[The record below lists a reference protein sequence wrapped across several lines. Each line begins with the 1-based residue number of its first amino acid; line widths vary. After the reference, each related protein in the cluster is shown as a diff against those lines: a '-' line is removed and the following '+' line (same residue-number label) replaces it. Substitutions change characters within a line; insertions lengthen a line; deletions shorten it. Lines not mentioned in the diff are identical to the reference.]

1 MQLSDIPGHK
11 ELKDY
16 FLKIIDSNRV
26 PHAIM
31 MTGGDG
37 YGKLSLAI
45 GLAVLLECK
54 NRTSDGACG
63 NCSSCHKA
71 QKNIHP
77 DIHFTFPV
85 IKKDNIKRQ
94 DTTSTYFLKEWREFL
109 TEHPYGNISDWLTF
123 LGAADKQANINVAEC
138 NEIIKN
144 LGLMTYEGQYKIQII
159 WYADYLGK
167 EGNRILKLI
176 EEPAENTIIILILN
190 NSNAILNTL
199 KSRCQSIL
207 VPPFADDDI
216 MTYLDTHSSLPDQDK
231 QKLVHLVD
239 GDLRLAIQSINSA
252 QLNYSEDIMNWFRC
266 CYKADPEEV
275 VGFVESMVRNGKQE
289 NINFFNYGLH
299 FLREMH
305 QLIAQNTS
313 DKVKLTEEEI
323 IVAEKMTK
331 LIDMSK
337 IGRLEELFTQSIGH
351 IRRNLS
357 LKILLMSMTF
367 EINAILKAEVN
378 NLVKK

>member
-1 MQLSDIPGHK
+1 MRLSDIPGHQ
-11 ELKDY
+11 EIKDY
-16 FLKIIDSNRV
+16 FLKIIDSGRV

-45 GLAVLLECK
+45 GLAGLLECK
-54 NRTSDGACG
+54 NRTANGACG
-63 NCSSCHKA
+63 TCSSCHKA

-85 IKKDNIKRQ
+85 IKKDNIKRA

-109 TEHPYGNISDWLTF
+109 SEHPYGNITDWLTH

-144 LGLMTYEGQYKIQII
+144 LSLMTYEGQYKIQII

-176 EEPAENTIIILILN
+176 EEPADNTIIILILD

-207 VPPFADDDI
+207 VPPFADEDI
-216 MTYLDTHSSLPDQDK
+216 MSHLDAHSSLSDK
-231 QKLVHLVD
+231 EKQGLVHLVD
-239 GDLRLAIQSINSA
+239 GDLRLAIQSINAA
-252 QLNYSEDIMNWFRC
+252 QLNYSEDLMSWFRHS
-266 CYKADPEEV
+266 YKADPEEV
-275 VGFVESMVRNGKQE
+275 VGFVETMVRNGKQE

-305 QLIAQNTS
+305 QLIAQNS
-313 DKVKLTEEEI
+313 SENIKLTEEEK

-331 LIDMSK
+331 LIDMNK